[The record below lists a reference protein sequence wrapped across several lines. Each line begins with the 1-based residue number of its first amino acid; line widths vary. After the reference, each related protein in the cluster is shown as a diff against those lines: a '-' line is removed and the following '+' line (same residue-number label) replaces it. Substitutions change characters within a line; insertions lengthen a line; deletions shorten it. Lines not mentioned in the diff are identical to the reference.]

1 MHYYQCC
8 KNKSICLSLV
18 VKAHNELVNK
28 MYVIVN
34 NHAMF
39 IVDEVQ
45 SYYSLLL
52 LKAVVKL
59 GGLCNLLF
67 LA

>member
-1 MHYYQCC
+1 MMLRFMHYYQCC
-8 KNKSICLSLV
+8 KNKSIWLSLV

-45 SYYSLLL
+45 SYY
-52 LKAVVKL
+52 
-59 GGLCNLLF
+59 
-67 LA
+67 

>member
-1 MHYYQCC
+1 MMLRFMHYYQCC

-34 NHAMF
+34 SHAMF

-45 SYYSLLL
+45 SYY
-52 LKAVVKL
+52 
-59 GGLCNLLF
+59 
-67 LA
+67 